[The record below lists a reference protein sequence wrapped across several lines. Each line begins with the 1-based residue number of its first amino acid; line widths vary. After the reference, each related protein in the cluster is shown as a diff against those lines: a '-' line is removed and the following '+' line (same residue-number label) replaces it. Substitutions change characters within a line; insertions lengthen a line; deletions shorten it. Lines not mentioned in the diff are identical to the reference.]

1 MIPHLRLLLSVNRYN
16 RKVIF
21 LLLLLM
27 AHFQF
32 GYAQYQMENLN
43 RGVVAISQG
52 GSKVFVSW
60 RWLGT
65 ENDGI
70 TFNLYRNGTKVNSTP
85 ITVCNYTD
93 NAGSITASY
102 TVKAIIG
109 GVEQAASEAVAPWD
123 KVYKTIPLKI
133 PPSGTTPKGEAY
145 TYSPNDCSVGD
156 VDGDG
161 VYEIFVKWDPSNSK
175 DNSQSGYTGNVYID
189 CYSLAGKQLW
199 RIDLGRNIRAGA
211 HYTQFLVYDF
221 DGDGLAEMACKTAD
235 GTKDGKGVVI
245 GNPAADYRNSS
256 GYVLSGPEFLT
267 VFNGKTGAAMATA
280 NYTPARGTVSSWG
293 DSYGNRVDRFIATV
307 AYLDGKTP
315 SMVFGRGYYT
325 RLVRVAWDWKGGKL
339 TQRWIFDSNTSGNGS
354 YASMGNHQMTVG
366 DVDGDGKQEV
376 CNGASAIDDNGN
388 GLYANGL
395 GHGDALHMTDMDPD
409 RAGQEVWQCHEEPGK
424 YGNYGL
430 EFRDAKTGKPLW
442 GLGGGN
448 QGDIGRCMAGDID
461 PRHKGYEVWGAGK
474 TYNCK
479 GTIIATSRPSEC
491 FRVYWDGDLQ
501 TELLDG
507 VKLDKWNYTS
517 SKTERIAT
525 LSDAAYGSGA
535 SCNTTKA
542 TPNLAG
548 DIFGDWREEIIL
560 HSTDNKNLLI
570 YTTTVP
576 SAYTFRTLMHDAQY
590 RVAISWQNS
599 AYNQPPHLSY
609 YLGSDMTAPAKPN
622 IAIAGGVKDCNNTI
636 NGGAY
641 VDACGTC
648 VGGTT
653 GKTACVVDCFGVKDG
668 KAVLD
673 KCGICVGG
681 TTGKAACTSGLE
693 GEDFCTA
700 TGVAESKNE
709 GFIGDGYLNLDNAV
723 GTSASWYIVA
733 DEAITTQ
740 LGVRYANGGTA
751 ARGITIAINGT
762 QQGSLLGKATGGF
775 TTWEVEYVTVNLK
788 KGSNLFTLSSTS
800 ADGAP
805 NIDVISFTSTKVRA
819 GGCVTDCN
827 GQIGGDA
834 FTDECGKCVGGTT
847 GLTAC
852 EQDCNG
858 DWGGSAVNDNCGA
871 CIGGKTNN
879 LPCKGSLEA
888 EEACSVEGIQTESK
902 NEGFYGTGYINTD
915 NILGA
920 SATWKL
926 SSASDQTVTLAFRYA
941 NGGTANRD
949 GQVYVNGSSVT
960 LLSMPPTDSWTA
972 WKFASVNVTL
982 KAGENE
988 VKVSAITADGL
999 ANIDVIYFSAGVSAA
1014 GCVVTGIE
1022 TFQNLTQDLYP
1033 NPTQSKVYM
1042 LKVDEWKIVN
1052 LEGEVLQSGQ
1062 KDTELDLS
1070 NYPAG
1075 MYYLV
1080 TKEKTHKVFKK

>member
-1 MIPHLRLLLSVNRYN
+1 MMQHLPLLLSAKRYDL
-16 RKVIF
+16 KIIF
-21 LLLLLM
+21 SLLFFMGLFL
-27 AHFQF
+27 H
-32 GYAQYQMENLN
+32 GYAQYQMEYLN
-43 RGVVAISQG
+43 RGVVAVSQG

-60 RWLGT
+60 RWLGN
-65 ENDGI
+65 ENEGI

-93 NAGSITASY
+93 NAGSATASY
-102 TVKAIIG
+102 MVKAIIG
-109 GVEQAASEAVAPWD
+109 GVEQAPSEAVTPWD
-123 KVYKTIPLKI
+123 KPYKAIPLNI
-133 PPSGTTPKGEAY
+133 PPAGKTPKGESY

-175 DNSQSGYTGNVYID
+175 DNSQKGYTGNVYID
-189 CYSLAGKQLW
+189 CYKQDGTFLW
-199 RIDLGRNIRAGA
+199 RIDLGKNIRAGA

-245 GNPAADYRNSS
+245 GSSTADYRNSS

-280 NYTPARGTVSSWG
+280 NYTPARGSVSGWG
-293 DSYGNRVDRFIATV
+293 DSYGNRVDRFVATV

-325 RLVRVAWDWKGGKL
+325 RLVRAAWDWKGGKL
-339 TQRWIFDSNTSGNGS
+339 TQKWIFDSNNNRS
-354 YASMGNHQMTVG
+354 YVGMGNHQMTVG
-366 DVDGDGKQEV
+366 DVDGDGKQEI
-376 CNGASAIDDNGN
+376 CNGASTIDDNGN
-388 GLYANGL
+388 GLYSNGF
-395 GHGDALHMTDMDPD
+395 GHGDALHMSDMDPD
-409 RAGQEVWQCHEEPGK
+409 RPGQEVWQCYEEPGK

-430 EFRDAKTGKPLW
+430 EFRDAKTGKPIW

-474 TYNCK
+474 TFNCK
-479 GTIIATSRPSEC
+479 GTVIATSRPSEC

-507 VKLDKWNYTS
+507 VKLEKWNYNTS
-517 SKTERIAT
+517 RTERIAT
-525 LSDAAYGSGA
+525 LSDAAYGNGA

-542 TPNLAG
+542 TPNLSG

-560 HSTDNKNLLI
+560 HSMDNKNLLI
-570 YTTTVP
+570 YTSTVP
-576 SAYTFRTLMHDAQY
+576 SDYTFRTLMHDAQY

-609 YLGSDMTAPAKPN
+609 YLGGGMTTPPKPN
-622 IAIAGGVKDCNNTI
+622 ITIAGGVKDCNNVV

-641 VDACGTC
+641 IDACGTC

-653 GKTACVVDCFGVKDG
+653 GKAACVLDCFGVRDG

-673 KCGICVGG
+673 KCGICVEG
-681 TTGKAACTSGLE
+681 TTGKTACASGLE
-693 GEDFCTA
+693 GEDFCSA
-700 TGVAESKNE
+700 DGVFEAKNE
-709 GFIGDGYLNLDNAV
+709 GFIGEGYLNLDNAV

-740 LGVRYANGGTA
+740 LGIRYANGGTA
-751 ARGITIAINGT
+751 DRGVTIAVNGT
-762 QQGSLLGKATGGF
+762 QQGSLTGRVTGNF

-788 KGSNLFTLSSTS
+788 KGSNLFTLISS
-800 ADGAP
+800 AVDGAP
-805 NIDVISFTSTKVRA
+805 NIDVISFSTPKVRA
-819 GGCVTDCN
+819 GGCTIDCN
-827 GQIGGDA
+827 GEMGGGA
-834 FTDECGKCVGGTT
+834 FTDECGKCVEGTT

-858 DWGGSAVNDNCGA
+858 DWGGTAVNDDCGA

-879 LPCKGSLEA
+879 LPCSGSLEA
-888 EEACSVEGIQTESK
+888 EEACIVEGIQLESK
-902 NEGFYGTGYINTD
+902 NEGFSGAGYINTD
-915 NILGA
+915 NLLGA
-920 SATWKL
+920 SAIWKL
-926 SSASDQTVTLAFRYA
+926 NSTSDQTVTLAFRFA
-941 NGGTANRD
+941 NGGTGNRD
-949 GQVYVNGSSVT
+949 GQVYINGNAT
-960 LLSMPPTDSWTA
+960 ALLSLPLTNSWTA
-972 WKFASVNVTL
+972 WEFASVNVVL

-988 VKVSAITADGL
+988 IKVSAVGADGL
-999 ANIDVIYFSAGVSAA
+999 ANIDVVNFSAGVSDA
-1014 GCVVTGIE
+1014 GCLITGIE
-1022 TFQNLTQDLYP
+1022 DNLNQNQTVYP
-1033 NPTQSKVYM
+1033 NPTQSKIYM
-1042 LKVDEWKIVN
+1042 LETGEWEIVN
-1052 LEGEVLQSGQ
+1052 LEGKVLQSGQ
-1062 KDTELDLS
+1062 KETEIDLS

-1075 MYYLV
+1075 MYYLI
-1080 TKEKTHKVFKK
+1080 TKDKTHKIFKR